1 MANQMPDTQ
10 QRVIFSVAHLVNL
23 TRVKR
28 LGLYTKSEL
37 FDGTIDA
44 LIANLRYIFSPDHI
58 LIKDQKLAI
67 KLKNDIHERILV
79 TSERLLSDLDDD
91 EKGEKALTL
100 YPADFVVLLID
111 LAKFIQ
117 LYQPTEILSEFY
129 EQYDEKTFLKEW
141 GDGVDSP
148 TEENPERFIFSEES
162 LRRNVNHIHELLK
175 KIEDAF
181 QLISGSDAV
190 TEEASVEQAKELSTD
205 NTAHLAAAAA
215 AVASLPTRATAEST
229 SQETS
234 AVEGAAAHPS
244 GVSAP
249 ELTST
254 DRLNLEKQVS
264 WVFAAAREQLLY
276 DALRKVGINP
286 TNLPPELRDQVTLL
300 ENLLRSNIRDI
311 ALRLPADKL
320 EQLLSGN
327 GSITLRLSLLR
338 TVLVELHHGTKARF
352 FVELLKLYEQV
363 ITHTKTTATPENIER
378 ITTALDQMLS
388 EQDAPDPAQAATI
401 AEIRQQIQ
409 EWKRQFILQLY
420 EEERFSTQTLSED
433 AFSENLDSIEP
444 PPPPL
449 KLHLSERNLVD
460 IERGLADRP
469 LQPYEQKRI
478 QNQVARLIAGA
489 KAELFSEKELVQ
501 NTVPAEFT
509 TQLSDIAIQY
519 VLSLSPDELTKLSRS
534 PSTLIRHIKN
544 VQLKALQDASFVD
557 SYATFQKKHIS
568 PVERNDIVATQTEL
582 LTTIVIDELFTN
594 QTITDAST
602 PDNYL
607 QKEFDHLKNYVETKV
622 FYTVFELSTDDLIKL
637 QLDFSQQKSILK
649 LVHSQLNKDTT
660 FVSEINHFYT
670 SLTAY
675 YERTGQLD
683 AKEEVERSLKSSLLE
698 VNGSYL
704 LKSVEPE
711 RTAQEFSQNVARI
724 TGIDNPAVI
733 KNTQTIVDSLL
744 ITYGHADT
752 TRLIENLSP
761 ELLSITFGLP
771 QSALQA
777 QTIQEFR
784 ALLLAH
790 AQARSVLISLYSS
803 SAQESKRAA
812 LVIPSVL
819 SATAVTKLLT
829 PVRAVSQV
837 SAEEGSDVTAAASNP
852 GLLKKQQKVMK
863 SLISEWET
871 LSYQQQYALYYYTIK
886 IQKDATVPVG
896 PSTGALFAKEEMD
909 KVRHDTY
916 DVSKRLPF
924 ISSYLFLRGETDV
937 LVDQFK
943 KDAFS
948 PATKQ
953 SSQPTALE
961 VTDYHEA
968 VQRYQQAL
976 ALHLQIAQAEAE
988 NELLESTTTSTALVY
1003 SIAPLN
1009 IPEVVAL
1016 PSTEFEDPLTPPQQQ
1031 LQGQTFAPEGAPRR
1045 SRVIHGIGKLA
1056 RKKLRRKLT
1065 QKAGETVA
1073 KTALSATAGAI
1084 TAGAGYAISGAQ
1096 TLWKFLRNPDDNP
1109 TLLFALAL
1117 PIAPLMTVG
1126 GALAFGLV
1134 SFLTGNILLGLAAA
1148 PIGAYLLPWQI
1159 PGLSFRLPPA
1169 PWQNWVGSGSD
1180 QVVSP
1185 QTQSLAQMRNT
1196 TGTTSQAGQTSAG
1209 MSGQQGSGGEQ
1220 SGGVSS
1226 ATPQATSSAA
1236 STSSAAQQAV
1246 TQASQSLTTTASAT
1260 ASAAGGGSSGL
1271 LLGLSFGALLPMGG
1285 VILLMAVSAFALTVI
1300 FGAFLIP
1307 VPTRLGS
1314 PTTSGTIVGSTTSK
1328 YVEVN
1333 KVANPAKIPN
1343 NTSTPIEY
1351 TITIKPKIGYMIKI
1365 KGIKDTFSG
1374 FGTATSIPLSP
1385 LTLDTFPQESFNDQ
1399 VTVEKKYTV
1408 TLGDNTTDAL
1418 IMNAFVLTFD
1428 VVDVTDFVV
1437 AADETVTAAASVAVG
1452 NPKMGCWPTSGKVLQ
1467 LPGGSF
1473 SHANLDAFDIA
1484 NSIGTPIYAPFP
1496 GKLCDKGFDPKR
1508 KSDGTPGGYGRYA
1521 SLEFS
1526 MGSATGLV
1534 LYFGHFAQGPMELS
1548 GGFDSS
1554 RCKMVNPG
1562 ELIGKM
1568 DDTGY
1573 SFGSHLHY
1581 ELLRNNHGVKLKDLI
1596 LDAPQV
1602 MNNFNSGKAVFVNH
1616 CFPGK

>member
-1 MANQMPDTQ
+1 MANQKPDTQ

-28 LGLYTKSEL
+28 LGLYTKTEL
-37 FDGTIDA
+37 FDGTIEA
-44 LIANLRYIFSPDHI
+44 LIANLRYVFSPEEI
-58 LIKDQKLAI
+58 LIKDQKIAV
-67 KLKNDIHERILV
+67 KLKNDVHERILT
-79 TSERLLSDLDDD
+79 TSERALTELEDT
-91 EKGEKALTL
+91 EKAETASTL

-117 LYQPTEILSEFY
+117 LYQPTEFLSEFY
-129 EQYDEKTFLKEW
+129 EQYDEKAFLKAW
-141 GDGVDSP
+141 GDGIDSP

-162 LRRNVNHIHELLK
+162 LRHNVAHIHDLLK

-181 QLISGSDAV
+181 QTISNGDIVTKENSPEDTVENAHDA
-190 TEEASVEQAKELSTD
+190 
-205 NTAHLAAAAA
+205 TAQLTAA
-215 AVASLPTRATAEST
+215 AVAVAAMPVRAADAGSSGDVSGEST
-229 SQETS
+229 NEHGSPIGS
-234 AVEGAAAHPS
+234 S
-244 GVSAP
+244 P
-249 ELTST
+249 ELNSAE
-254 DRLNLEKQVS
+254 RLSLEKQVT
-264 WVFAAAREQLLY
+264 WVFAAAREQLMY
-276 DALRKVGINP
+276 SALRKLGIDP
-286 TNLPPELRDQVTLL
+286 TNVPPELVGQMTLL
-300 ENLLRSNIRDI
+300 EDLLRSSIRDI
-311 ALRLPADKL
+311 ALKLPADKF
-320 EQLLSGN
+320 EQLVSGDA
-327 GSITLRLSLLR
+327 SITLRLALLR
-338 TVLVELHHGTKARF
+338 TVLIELHQGSKVQF

-363 ITHTKTTATPENIER
+363 ITYSKATATPENIEQ
-378 ITTALDQMLS
+378 ITQALDELLS
-388 EQDAPDPAQAATI
+388 DTELQDTAQVGALT
-401 AEIRQQIQ
+401 EIRQQIQ
-409 EWKRQFILQLY
+409 EWKRQFVLELY
-420 EEERFSTQTLSED
+420 REEHPTNEIISEE
-433 AFSENLDSIEP
+433 AFAENLESIEP

-449 KLHLSERNLVD
+449 KLHLSERNLAD
-460 IERGLADRP
+460 IETGLADSA

-489 KAELFSEKELVQ
+489 KAELFSEKELTQ
-501 NTVPAEFT
+501 NTVPSEFT
-509 TQLSDIAIQY
+509 TQLSGIAIQY
-519 VLSLSPDELTKLSRS
+519 VLSLSPDELVKLSRS

-544 VQLKALQDASFVD
+544 VQLKALQDAAFVD
-557 SYATFQKKHIS
+557 AYASFQKNHIA
-568 PVERNDIVATQTEL
+568 PIERNDIVSSQTEL

-622 FYTVFELSTDDLIKL
+622 FYTVSELSTDDLIKL
-637 QLDFSQQKSILK
+637 QLDFSQQKTILK
-649 LVHSQLNKDTT
+649 LVHTQLNRDTT

-683 AKEEVERSLKSSLLE
+683 SKAEVERNLKSSLLE

-711 RTAQEFSQNVARI
+711 KTTQQFAQNIARI
-724 TGIDNPAVI
+724 TGIDNPAVVN
-733 KNTQTIVDSLL
+733 NTQTIVDSLL
-744 ITYGHADT
+744 ITYGHTDT
-752 TRLIENLSP
+752 TKLIENLSP
-761 ELLSITFGLP
+761 ELLGITFGLP
-771 QSALQA
+771 QSALNP

-784 ALLLAH
+784 MLLLAH
-790 AQARSVLISLYSS
+790 AQARSVLITLYSS
-803 SAQESKRAA
+803 SAQESARSTLTLPPA
-812 LVIPSVL
+812 L
-819 SATAVTKLLT
+819 SATTVTKLLA
-829 PVRAVSQV
+829 PVRAVSQI
-837 SAEEGSDVTAAASNP
+837 SSEEGSDVTAAATNP

-871 LSYQQQYALYYYTIK
+871 LTYQQQYTLYYYTVK
-886 IQKDATVPVG
+886 VQKDATVPMG
-896 PSTGALFAKEEMD
+896 PSAGALFSKEEMD

-924 ISSYLFLRGETDV
+924 ISSYLFLRGETDI

-943 KDAFS
+943 KDAFLGTAKV
-948 PATKQ
+948 PP
-953 SSQPTALE
+953 QPTALE
-961 VTDYHEA
+961 VTEYAEA
-968 VQRYQQAL
+968 VQRYQQVL

-988 NELLESTTTSTALVY
+988 NELLESTAGPTTVLYVVP
-1003 SIAPLN
+1003 PLN
-1009 IPEVVAL
+1009 VPEVVAL
-1016 PSTEFEDPLTPPQQQ
+1016 PSTEFEGSAQVSQQQ
-1031 LQGQTFAPEGAPRR
+1031 GSAPESGGGR

-1056 RKKLRRKLT
+1056 RKKLRKKLAK
-1065 QKAGETVA
+1065 KAGETVA

-1096 TLWKFLRNPDDNP
+1096 TLWKFIRNPDENP
-1109 TLLFALAL
+1109 SFLFAIAL

-1180 QVVSP
+1180 QVVSS
-1185 QTQSLAQMRNT
+1185 QTRSLAQMRNGT
-1196 TGTTSQAGQTSAG
+1196 VNPQTGQATGGLHS
-1209 MSGQQGSGGEQ
+1209 QQGSSGEQ
-1220 SGGVSS
+1220 SSTASS
-1226 ATPQATSSAA
+1226 TSPQTTSSAA
-1236 STSSAAQQAV
+1236 SSSSAAQQAA
-1246 TQASQSLTTTASAT
+1246 TQASQSLSSTATAT
-1260 ASAAGGGSSGL
+1260 ASAAGGSGTGL
-1271 LLGLSFGALLPMGG
+1271 LLGLSFAALLPMGG
-1285 VILLMAVSAFALTVI
+1285 VIVLMGVSAFALTVI

-1343 NTSTPIEY
+1343 NTATPIEY

-1374 FGTATSIPLSP
+1374 FGTATSVPTSP

-1428 VVDVTDFVV
+1428 VVDVTDYVV
-1437 AADETVTAAASVAVG
+1437 AADETITAAASVAVG
-1452 NPKMGCWPTSGKVLQ
+1452 NPKMGCWPTSGKILQ

-1484 NSIGTPIYAPFP
+1484 NSIGTPVYAPFP
-1496 GKLCDKGFDPKR
+1496 GKVCDKGTDTKP
-1508 KSDGTPGGYGRYA
+1508 SGGYGRYA

-1534 LYFGHFAQGPMELS
+1534 LYFGHFAQGPMEVS
-1548 GGFDSS
+1548 DGFDSS

-1562 ELIGKM
+1562 DIIGKM

-1581 ELLRNNHGVKLKDLI
+1581 ELLRNSHGVKLKDLI
-1596 LDAPQV
+1596 LDSPQV